1 MIVKCFYCNG
11 IMCNTTTSDFTDLGT
26 SIIIVR
32 GVPCHKC
39 TECGE
44 IAFDLKVGVRVEQI
58 VDSLKE
64 SMQEVA
70 IVRYSGNA
78 A

>member
-1 MIVKCFYCNG
+1 MKCFFCKGNLVD
-11 IMCNTTTSDFTDLGT
+11 TTTSDFTDFGDC
-26 SIIIVR
+26 IIVVR

-44 IAFDLKVGVRVEQI
+44 VVFDLRVGERVEQI
-58 VDSLKE
+58 VDELKD

-70 IVRYSGNA
+70 IVRYSPNA

>member
-1 MIVKCFYCNG
+1 MKCFYCRG
-11 IMCNTTTSDFTDLGT
+11 TMKEAITSDFTDLGT
-26 SIIIVR
+26 SIIVIR

-39 TECGE
+39 SECGE
-44 IAFDLKVGVRVEQI
+44 VAFDLKVGVRVEQI

-70 IVRYSGNA
+70 IVRYSGEA